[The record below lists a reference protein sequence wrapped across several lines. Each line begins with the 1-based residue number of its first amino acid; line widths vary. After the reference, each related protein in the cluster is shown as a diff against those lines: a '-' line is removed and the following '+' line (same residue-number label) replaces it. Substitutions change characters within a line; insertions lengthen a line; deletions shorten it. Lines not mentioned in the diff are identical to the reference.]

1 MVDVVQMLK
10 RGQLAP
16 LGKVD
21 NEIDKFNYTNCTIKL
36 NSLNLE
42 TFKVVRQLK
51 RTNCTI
57 YLRWLRLFKWP
68 SKFQWF
74 KWTECITNFNGS
86 TG

>member
-10 RGQLAP
+10 RGQLVP

-42 TFKVVRQLK
+42 TFKVAQ
-51 RTNCTI
+51 TI
-57 YLRWLRLFKWP
+57 KPHKLYNP
-68 SKFQWF
+68 SSLIKVVQMAVQ
-74 KWTECITNFNGS
+74 ISVVQVDRMHN
-86 TG
+86 

>member
-10 RGQLAP
+10 RGQLVP

-42 TFKVVRQLK
+42 TFKVAQTVKPHKLYNLSSLVKVVQMA
-51 RTNCTI
+51 
-57 YLRWLRLFKWP
+57 
-68 SKFQWF
+68 FQVSVVQVDRMH
-74 KWTECITNFNGS
+74 N
-86 TG
+86 